1 MRAVGLLQPAP
12 RPGRALDQLTWPT
25 SRVRSPDRLACRQRA
40 GRSGKRSA
48 YLRISRSG
56 TLTTRCRSRPSSPT
70 RRRRSRATP
79 CRPRWWERP
88 RPAAARVPQRA
99 ADRSQSGHRPLG
111 RVRYIA
117 VISVPCL
124 PFTAWPA
131 ARRLGSLETS
141 ASTWSGVCSTAALA
155 IGIPLPRHPG
165 SLATPSQQMLTRQTR
180 HLGLSLVSMTLSSH
194 VGLLLR
200 PGRTGREIRQRWSIS
215 CNLTSTDTTEQNA
228 SMVRLRLAPT
238 WSSWLLRLAP
248 RRPGRGRV
256 AERSLGPSSS
266 ARISPPSRRGATGFA
281 KANLTTAAAPTAD
294 Q

>member
-1 MRAVGLLQPAP
+1 M
-12 RPGRALDQLTWPT
+12 
-25 SRVRSPDRLACRQRA
+25 
-40 GRSGKRSA
+40 
-48 YLRISRSG
+48 
-56 TLTTRCRSRPSSPT
+56 
-70 RRRRSRATP
+70 
-79 CRPRWWERP
+79 
-88 RPAAARVPQRA
+88 
-99 ADRSQSGHRPLG
+99 G

-117 VISVPCL
+117 AISAPCS

-131 ARRLGSLETS
+131 ARRLESLETS

-200 PGRTGREIRQRWSIS
+200 PGALDGRSASAGRSRATSPARTRRSRTRAWSAYVSPPPGRAGYCAWLRVALVVVASPWS
-215 CNLTSTDTTEQNA
+215 
-228 SMVRLRLAPT
+228 
-238 WSSWLLRLAP
+238 WS

-266 ARISPPSRRGATGFA
+266 ARISPPSRRCARET
-281 KANLTTAAAPTAD
+281 LS
-294 Q
+294 